1 MVCSSPAV
9 ASGHRVKHLVV
20 DETTILLAPP
30 PPLAGVSI
38 AIERARQQSDS
49 TLADGQASGH
59 SPGGGAELAGVIR
72 RHLATGETVILLYP
86 PLHLVGV
93 SIAMEIKRQQN
104 DSLAND

>member
-1 MVCSSPAV
+1 MGGRSRGGSSVAV
-9 ASGHRVKHLVV
+9 GETV
-20 DETTILLAPP
+20 DLLQRCCT
-30 PPLAGVSI
+30 PLCLYEACHQKWR
-38 AIERARQQSDS
+38 ERARQRSGR

-72 RHLATGETVILLYP
+72 RRLATGETVILLYP